1 MNAATGSLSVSTRVV
16 RLWPLFAWLAFVR
29 IDRRLSAVWL
39 CVPWVESAASEGWR
53 LDVVASPRTWRV
65 W

>member
-1 MNAATGSLSVSTRVV
+1 MSTVTVSLSVSTRMV

-39 CVPWVESAASEGWR
+39 CYPWLERASFEGWR
-53 LDVVASPRTWRV
+53 LDVVLSPRTWRV